1 MASTKTGSCRE
12 TAIITEHT
20 ASRLAYEAYFEE
32 FGKTSRGTKKKPN
45 EVIITVTVE
54 IRPKEKD

>member
-1 MASTKTGSCRE
+1 
-12 TAIITEHT
+12 
-20 ASRLAYEAYFEE
+20 LAYEAYFEE

-54 IRPKEKD
+54 IRPKED